1 LMSGEGVALQRQLNF
16 SRDAEREADRVGLQ
30 ILQEAGYDTSGM
42 ISFFE
47 RMQSTTRS
55 YSDGA
60 PAFLRSHPM
69 TTERIAD
76 IQARTRNERYK
87 QHADSLDFSLVKA
100 RVRVLQGDSSQGM
113 REVEAVFNNQLQQ
126 NDQRQIASAKY
137 GLAFIAFKRG
147 QYEKAKTLL
156 QEARN
161 AIPKTSLPNA
171 ILASLSIDIKLA
183 ANQSEEAL
191 KEATAARAQFPLSR
205 GIAGQYA
212 EALMA
217 ARHYEEAMQYLRD
230 QTQLYRQEPRLQEN
244 LARTYSALGKQALQH
259 MALAESYAL
268 SGSVP
273 AALDQLAMARKA
285 PDASFYDLAV
295 IDARDRELK
304 AQWLEEMKE
313 KRK

>member
-1 LMSGEGVALQRQLNF
+1 
-16 SRDAEREADRVGLQ
+16 
-30 ILQEAGYDTSGM
+30 M

-47 RMQSTTRS
+47 RMQSSTRS

-76 IQARTRNERYK
+76 IQARTRNFRYK
-87 QHADSLDFSLVKA
+87 QHADSLDFSLIKA
-100 RVRVLQGDSSQGM
+100 RVRVLQDSSSQGLGDA
-113 REVEAVFNNQLQQ
+113 ETIFNNQLRQK
-126 NDQRQIASAKY
+126 DPRQIGAAKY
-137 GLAFIAFKRG
+137 GLAFVAFKRG
-147 QYEKAKTLL
+147 HYDKAKTLV

-161 AIPKTSLPNA
+161 SLPSASLPNA
-171 ILASLSIDIKLA
+171 VLTSLSIDIELA
-183 ANQSEEAL
+183 ANHPEDAV
-191 KEATAARAQFPLSR
+191 KEAKLARTQFPLSR

-212 EALMA
+212 DALIA
-217 ARHYEEAMQYLRD
+217 ARQYEEAMRYLRD
-230 QTQLYRQEPRLQEN
+230 QTQLYRQEPRLQER

-268 SGSVP
+268 SGSLP
-273 AALDQLAMARKA
+273 AALEQLGLARKA

-304 AQWLEEMKE
+304 AQWQEEVKE
-313 KRK
+313 NKKNR